1 MARTRSY
8 RREVRNKT
16 IARKKRICRAIY
28 WGSAHRLYES
38 PEPGYWYKVDG
49 RYAKGKIHCSC
60 KMCKYSRHFG
70 IPTLRDIRE
79 ESIFREA
86 VKDYENESVRV

>member
-1 MARTRSY
+1 MGRTRSY
-8 RREVRNKT
+8 RRDVRNKT

-28 WGSAHRLYES
+28 GGSPHRLYES

-60 KMCKYSRHFG
+60 EMCTYSKTYKL
-70 IPTLRDIRE
+70 PTVKEMRAS
-79 ESIFREA
+79 ESFKIDL
-86 VKDYENESVRV
+86 KDSDFL

>member
-8 RREVRNKT
+8 RRDVRNKT

-28 WGSAHRLYES
+28 GGSPHRLYES

-60 KMCKYSRHFG
+60 KMCKYSKHYG
-70 IPTLRDIRE
+70 LPTVRDLRERE
-79 ESIFREA
+79 IERDA
-86 VKDYENESVRV
+86 LKDF

>member
-1 MARTRSY
+1 MFRTRSY

-28 WGSAHRLYES
+28 WGSAHKLNES

-60 KMCKYSRHFG
+60 KMCTYSKYYG
-70 IPTLRDIRE
+70 LPTVKDLKERE
-79 ESIFREA
+79 IFREA
-86 VKDYENESVRV
+86 LEDFLS

>member
-8 RREVRNKT
+8 RRDVRNKT

-28 WGSAHRLYES
+28 GGSPHRLYES

-49 RYAKGKIHCSC
+49 RYTKGKIHCSC
-60 KMCKYSRHFG
+60 KMCKYSKHYG
-70 IPTLRDIRE
+70 LPTVRDLRERE
-79 ESIFREA
+79 IERDA
-86 VKDYENESVRV
+86 LKDF

>member
-28 WGSAHRLYES
+28 WGSAPKLYES

-49 RYAKGKIHCSC
+49 RYAKGKIYCGC
-60 KMCKYSRHFG
+60 KMCKYSRHYG
-70 IPTLRDIRE
+70 LPMLYELKDRE
-79 ESIFREA
+79 I
-86 VKDYENESVRV
+86 VKQALEEM